1 MARRGSDPFDAH
13 SSSRLRSGGMS
24 VGPGCLGRAALSLS
38 GLFLLAATKFAD
50 ALTTAVG
57 LRYVP
62 AIYEAN
68 PLADT
73 AFQRLG
79 VIEGLIW
86 SSFVVVVAIA
96 LITEAAAIAVA
107 TRRSDG
113 HLAVM
118 VRVVGYG
125 IPALIFAAVAIYN
138 VQVLLAGIDAMGW

>member
-1 MARRGSDPFDAH
+1 MYQPYTRR
-13 SSSRLRSGGMS
+13 
-24 VGPGCLGRAALSLS
+24 
-38 GLFLLAATKFAD
+38 T
-50 ALTTAVG
+50 
-57 LRYVP
+57 
-62 AIYEAN
+62 